1 MTSLRAMSEAI
12 YQSTF
17 RVQNQRVPSQLSWEQ
32 LSMLTQMRERLCAQV
47 QTVYTMATQAAYV
60 FPAET
65 WLVPTPMLGPR
76 GPAGEGDEAQN
87 SS

>member
-32 LSMLTQMRERLCAQV
+32 LSMLTQV
-47 QTVYTMATQAAYV
+47 QIVYTMATQAAYV

-65 WLVPTPMLGPR
+65 WLIPTPMLGPQV
-76 GPAGEGDEAQN
+76 PAGEGEEAQN